1 MRVIWL
7 ICFILW
13 SVLVFNLG
21 ELKQKRIAHEQFVL
35 ITDDAVKRIEHLK
48 MEKQSVIQVC
58 RMQEEMC
65 VEELG
70 VYEKDLVDL
79 YIMLVVREKA
89 LKYIFEE
96 YHCFKKEEI

>member
-89 LKYIFEE
+89 LKYIFEG
-96 YHCFKKEEI
+96 YACFKKEEI

>member
-1 MRVIWL
+1 MRFILL

-13 SVLVFNLG
+13 SVMMFNFG
-21 ELKQKRIAHEQFVL
+21 ELKQKKIAQEQFDL
-35 ITDDAVKRIEHLK
+35 IIDDSLFRMQELK
-48 MEKQSVIQVC
+48 DEKQVTLQVC

-96 YHCFKKEEI
+96 YACFKKEES

>member
-1 MRVIWL
+1 MRFIWL
-7 ICFILW
+7 MCFILW
-13 SVLVFNLG
+13 SVMMFNLG
-21 ELKQKRIAHEQFVL
+21 ELRQKKIAQEQFELVV
-35 ITDDAVKRIEHLK
+35 DDYLVRMHELK
-48 MEKQSVIQVC
+48 VEKQGVLQVC

-89 LKYIFEE
+89 LKYIFEG
-96 YHCFKKEEI
+96 YACFKKEEI

>member
-1 MRVIWL
+1 M
-7 ICFILW
+7 
-13 SVLVFNLG
+13 FNLG
-21 ELKQKRIAHEQFVL
+21 ELRQRKIAEVQFEL
-35 ITDDAVKRIEHLK
+35 ISDDAMSMMYEMKV
-48 MEKQSVIQVC
+48 EKQGVLQVC

-96 YHCFKKEEI
+96 YACFKKEEI

>member
-1 MRVIWL
+1 V
-7 ICFILW
+7 F
-13 SVLVFNLG
+13 SVG
-21 ELKQKRIAHEQFVL
+21 ELRQKKIAEEEFEL
-35 ITDDAVKRIEHLK
+35 ITNDAVSRMYEMKV
-48 MEKQSVIQVC
+48 EKLGVLQVC

-79 YIMLVVREKA
+79 YIMLVAREKA

-96 YHCFKKEEI
+96 YACFKKEEI

>member
-1 MRVIWL
+1 L

-21 ELKQKRIAHEQFVL
+21 ELKQKRITQQQFDL
-35 ITDDAVKRIEHLK
+35 ITDDALQRIHQLK
-48 MEKQSVIQVC
+48 LEKQGALQIC

-65 VEELG
+65 VEGLQT
-70 VYEKDLVDL
+70 YEKDLVDL
-79 YIMLVVREKA
+79 YLMLVIREKM